1 MIPRTTP
8 DPADAAAMVR
18 LVTPFGTFTVS
29 DDEIVTFPSGLPG
42 FERCRRFVVLSSP
55 ELAPMRCLQTVDD
68 QAASFLVIDPR
79 AALPD
84 YRCILGATD
93 LMRLGATAETPLV
106 WLAIVS
112 FDADGAAFVNLRAPV
127 VINPERML
135 GFQVM
140 PHNSLYP
147 LRHPLASL

>member
-1 MIPRTTP
+1 MTPHTTP
-8 DPADAAAMVR
+8 EPAGAAATIR
-18 LVTPFGTFTVS
+18 LVTPFGTFTVG
-29 DDEIVTFPSGLPG
+29 DDQIVAFPSGLPG

-55 ELAPMRCLQTVDD
+55 EIAPMRCLQAVDG
-68 QAASFLVIDPR
+68 QAASFLVVDPR

-84 YRCILGATD
+84 YRCVLGGTD
-93 LMRLGATAETPLV
+93 LMRLGASAETPLL

-112 FDADGAAFVNLRAPV
+112 FDAGGAAFVNLRAPI

-147 LRHPLASL
+147 LRHPLAST

>member
-1 MIPRTTP
+1 MTRHTTP
-8 DPADAAAMVR
+8 EPTGTTATVR
-18 LVTPFGTFTVS
+18 LVTPFGTFTVG
-29 DDEIVTFPSGLPG
+29 DDEIVAFPSGLPG

-55 ELAPMRCLQTVDD
+55 EIAPMRCLQAIDG
-68 QAASFLVIDPR
+68 QAASFLVVDPR

-84 YRCILGATD
+84 YRCVLGGTD
-93 LMRLGATAETPLV
+93 LMRLGARAEAPLL

-147 LRHPLASL
+147 LRHPLAST

>member
-1 MIPRTTP
+1 MILHTTSGRP
-8 DPADAAAMVR
+8 EAASMVR
-18 LVTPFGTFTVS
+18 LVTPFGTFTVAG
-29 DDEIVTFPSGLPG
+29 DEIVTFPSGLPG

-55 ELAPMRCLQTVDD
+55 EIAPMRCLQTVDE
-68 QAASFLVIDPR
+68 QAASFLVVDPR

-84 YRCILGATD
+84 YRCVLGATD
-93 LMRLGATAETPLV
+93 LMRLGANPDTPLV

-147 LRHPLASL
+147 LRHPLAST